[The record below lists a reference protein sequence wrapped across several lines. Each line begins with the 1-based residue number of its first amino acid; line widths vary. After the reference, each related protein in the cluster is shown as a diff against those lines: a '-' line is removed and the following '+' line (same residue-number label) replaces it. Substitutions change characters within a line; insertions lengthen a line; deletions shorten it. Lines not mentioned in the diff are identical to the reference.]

1 MSHTIHIEGSDEAV
15 EAEAGDT
22 ILDACLLGG
31 VEFAYSCQAGNC
43 GTCRCELL
51 SGDILEL
58 EYSEH
63 ALAEADRA
71 RGIVLACRT
80 QVWSDVHIRRA
91 EEDDLAIHPSRVL
104 ACRVAAID
112 SITHDIWRVRLD
124 IVTGGPFSFS
134 AGQYASIEFPF
145 ARGVSREYSMAGRP
159 DQSGLEFHVREGSAG
174 SVTAGLGQRLRVG
187 DELRVAGPNGS
198 AHLRAKHVG
207 PIIAIAGGSG
217 LAPIR
222 SILSTLRNSGADNPL
237 HVYFGARAARD
248 VYAEEEMHSWVEGRA
263 GSRAQVVLSEDDG
276 SRADQPWRSGNV
288 TDAVDAD
295 FASLDGFKA
304 YVAGPPAMV
313 EAATR
318 LLLRKGVALRDIHA
332 DPTPAAAAAPASAT
346 VRAA

>member
-1 MSHTIHIEGSDEAV
+1 MSHTIQIEGSDETVA
-15 EAEAGDT
+15 AEAGDT

-63 ALAEADRA
+63 ALAAADRA
-71 RGIVLACRT
+71 RGIVLACRA
-80 QVWSDVHIRRA
+80 QVWSDVRIRRSD
-91 EEDDLAIHPSRVL
+91 EDDLAMHPARVL
-104 ACRVAAID
+104 ACRVAALEPV
-112 SITHDIWRVRLD
+112 THDIWRVQLE
-124 IVTGGPFSFS
+124 IVAGGPFSFS

-145 ARGVSREYSMAGRP
+145 ARGMAREYSMAGRP
-159 DQSGLEFHVREGSAG
+159 DQPLLEFHVREGGAG

-187 DELRVAGPNGS
+187 DELRVTGPNGS
-198 AHLRAKHVG
+198 AHLRSKHAG

-222 SILSTLRNSGADNPL
+222 SILSTLRESGSDNPL

-248 VYAEEEMHSWVEGRA
+248 VYAEEEMRSWVDGRA
-263 GSRAQVVLSEDDG
+263 GSRAQVVLSEHDG
-276 SRADQPWRSGNV
+276 SRAGVPWRSGIV

-295 FASLDGFKA
+295 FARLDGFKA

-318 LLLRKGVALRDIHA
+318 LLLGKGVAVRDIHA
-332 DPTPAAAAAPASAT
+332 DPVPVAAAAKA
-346 VRAA
+346 VAA